1 MSVTDQIVRHLDE
14 NGIAYRLIEHEPA
27 GSADEYHQVLGTRYE
42 QQAKALFL
50 RWKRSGAKGFA
61 VVALQAQKKADLR
74 TAAVILKAR
83 EVRLATAAQLREVT
97 GCGFGELPPFG
108 KPFNVPLLMDRDLM
122 DEAEIYFNIGDLS
135 RSMALDPSDLVE
147 LESPILFGPTRD
159 AMS

>member
-1 MSVTDQIVRHLDE
+1 M
-14 NGIAYRLIEHEPA
+14 
-27 GSADEYHQVLGTRYE
+27 
-42 QQAKALFL
+42 
-50 RWKRSGAKGFA
+50 
-61 VVALQAQKKADLR
+61 VALQAQKKADLR

-135 RSMALDPSDLVE
+135 RSMALDPQTSLS
-147 LESPILFGPTRD
+147 LSLPSFSGPRGTPCRD
-159 AMS
+159 YPRIVHEAAAAPMVGAALLSA